1 LGIICMMNLR
11 NDFPIL
17 SEKVHGK
24 PLVYFDNAAT
34 SQKPLCVIEGIKQYY
49 ESYNSNV
56 HRGVHD
62 LSQKATLAYENSR
75 KTVQRFLNAKT
86 SDEIVFTK
94 GTTDAINIVANAWGI
109 NHLQKGDEII
119 ISTMEHHSNIV
130 PWQMVCE
137 KTGAELVV
145 SPINQDG
152 ELLISEFKHR
162 LNSRTKLVAI
172 THVSNTLGTINPIEQ
187 IIEEARKYDVKI
199 LIDAAQSAPHFAL
212 DMQKIDCD
220 FLAFSGHKILA
231 PTGIGVLYVKMDNYN
246 EMTPFIGGGD
256 MIKEVTFEKTT
267 YNDPP
272 LFLEAGT
279 PNISGAIALDIALNY
294 ILKIGL
300 DNIAKQESD
309 LLAYATEE
317 IKMIDVV
324 QIIGKAK
331 EKTSVLSFLLDNV
344 HPFDVGTLLD
354 QMGIAIRTGHHCT
367 QPLMDFYQIPGTARA
382 SFAFYN
388 SMEEVDYFISSLKK
402 TIKLLS

>member
-1 LGIICMMNLR
+1 MGIICKMTLR

-17 SEKVHGK
+17 SENVHGK
-24 PLVYFDNAAT
+24 PLIYFDNAAT

-86 SDEIVFTK
+86 SNEIVFTK

-220 FLAFSGHKILA
+220 FLAFSGHKTLA

-256 MIKEVTFEKTT
+256 MIKEVAFEKTT

-300 DNIAKQESD
+300 ENIAKQESD
-309 LLAYATEE
+309 LLAYATDE
-317 IKMIDVV
+317 IKMIDAV

-367 QPLMDFYQIPGTARA
+367 QPLMEFYQIPGTARA

>member
-1 LGIICMMNLR
+1 MMNLR

-220 FLAFSGHKILA
+220 FLAFSGHKVLA

-300 DNIAKQESD
+300 ENIAKQESD

-317 IKMIDVV
+317 IKMIDAV

-331 EKTSVLSFLLDNV
+331 KKTSVLSFLLDNV

-367 QPLMDFYQIPGTARA
+367 QPLMDFYEIPGTARA

>member
-1 LGIICMMNLR
+1 MMNLR
-11 NDFPIL
+11 DDFPIL

-86 SDEIVFTK
+86 PDEIVFTK

-119 ISTMEHHSNIV
+119 ISAMEHHSNIV

-137 KTGAELVV
+137 KTGAELVI

-152 ELLISEFKHR
+152 ELLISEFKQR
-162 LNSRTKLVAI
+162 LNSKTKLVAI

-279 PNISGAIALDIALNY
+279 PNICGAIALDIALNY
-294 ILKIGL
+294 ILEIGL
-300 DNIAKQESD
+300 ENIAKHESD

-317 IKMIDVV
+317 IKTIDTL
-324 QIIGKAK
+324 QIIGEAK
-331 EKTSVLSFLLDNV
+331 EKTSVLSFLLDNI

-367 QPLMDFYQIPGTARA
+367 QPLMDFYEIPGTARA

>member
-1 LGIICMMNLR
+1 
-11 NDFPIL
+11 
-17 SEKVHGK
+17 
-24 PLVYFDNAAT
+24 
-34 SQKPLCVIEGIKQYY
+34 
-49 ESYNSNV
+49 
-56 HRGVHD
+56 
-62 LSQKATLAYENSR
+62 
-75 KTVQRFLNAKT
+75 
-86 SDEIVFTK
+86 
-94 GTTDAINIVANAWGI
+94 
-109 NHLQKGDEII
+109 
-119 ISTMEHHSNIV
+119 MEHHSNIV

-152 ELLISEFKHR
+152 ELLISEFKQR

-172 THVSNTLGTINPIEQ
+172 THVSNTLGTINPIEK

-267 YNDPP
+267 YNNPP

-279 PNISGAIALDIALNY
+279 PNISAAIALDIALNY

-367 QPLMDFYQIPGTARA
+367 QPLMDFYEIPGTARA

>member
-1 LGIICMMNLR
+1 MNLR

-34 SQKPLCVIEGIKQYY
+34 SQKPFCVIEGIKQFY

-75 KTVQRFLNAKT
+75 KTVQRFINAKT

-220 FLAFSGHKILA
+220 FLAFSGHKTLA

-279 PNISGAIALDIALNY
+279 PNVSGAIALDIALNY

-300 DNIAKQESD
+300 ENIAKQESD
-309 LLAYATEE
+309 LLAYATEQ

>member
-1 LGIICMMNLR
+1 MMNLR

-49 ESYNSNV
+49 KSYNSNV

-187 IIEEARKYDVKI
+187 IIEEARKYNVKI

-300 DNIAKQESD
+300 ENIAKQESD

-331 EKTSVLSFLLDNV
+331 DKTSVLSFLLDNV

>member
-1 LGIICMMNLR
+1 MNLR

-34 SQKPLCVIEGIKQYY
+34 SQKPFCVIEGIKQFY

-220 FLAFSGHKILA
+220 FLAFSGHKTLA

-279 PNISGAIALDIALNY
+279 PNVSGAIALDIALNY

-300 DNIAKQESD
+300 ENIAKQESD
-309 LLAYATEE
+309 LLAYATEQ

>member
-1 LGIICMMNLR
+1 MGIICKMNLR

-34 SQKPLCVIEGIKQYY
+34 SQKPLCVIEGIKKYY

-220 FLAFSGHKILA
+220 FLAFSGHKTLA

-300 DNIAKQESD
+300 ENIAKQESD

-367 QPLMDFYQIPGTARA
+367 QPLMEFYQIPGTARA

>member
-1 LGIICMMNLR
+1 MMNLR

-62 LSQKATLAYENSR
+62 LSQQATLAYENSR
-75 KTVQRFLNAKT
+75 KTVQRFLNTKT

-109 NHLQKGDEII
+109 NNLQKGDEII

-300 DNIAKQESD
+300 ENIAKQESD

-317 IKMIDVV
+317 IKMIDAV

>member
-1 LGIICMMNLR
+1 MMNLR

-256 MIKEVTFEKTT
+256 MIKEVSFEKTT

-279 PNISGAIALDIALNY
+279 PNISGAIAIDIALNY

-300 DNIAKQESD
+300 ENIAKQESD

>member
-1 LGIICMMNLR
+1 MNLR

-109 NHLQKGDEII
+109 NNLQKGDEII

-162 LNSRTKLVAI
+162 LNSRTKLVAL

-220 FLAFSGHKILA
+220 FLAFSGHKTLA

-300 DNIAKQESD
+300 ENIAKQESD
-309 LLAYATEE
+309 LLAYATDE
-317 IKMIDVV
+317 IKMIDAV
-324 QIIGKAK
+324 QIFGKAK

-367 QPLMDFYQIPGTARA
+367 QPLMEFYQIPGTARA

>member
-1 LGIICMMNLR
+1 MNLR

-49 ESYNSNV
+49 ESFNSNV

-75 KTVQRFLNAKT
+75 KTVQSFLNTKT

-109 NHLQKGDEII
+109 NHLKKGDEII

-220 FLAFSGHKILA
+220 FLAFSGHKVLA

-279 PNISGAIALDIALNY
+279 PNISGAIALEIALNY

-300 DNIAKQESD
+300 ENIAKQESD

-317 IKMIDVV
+317 IKMIDAV

-331 EKTSVLSFLLDNV
+331 KKTSVLSFLLDNV

-367 QPLMDFYQIPGTARA
+367 QPLMDFYEIPGTARA

-388 SMEEVDYFISSLKK
+388 SMQEVDYFISSLKK

>member
-1 LGIICMMNLR
+1 MMNLR
-11 NDFPIL
+11 DDFPIL

-86 SDEIVFTK
+86 PDEIVFTK

-119 ISTMEHHSNIV
+119 ISAMEHHSNIV

-137 KTGAELVV
+137 KTGAELVI

-152 ELLISEFKHR
+152 ELLISEFKQR
-162 LNSRTKLVAI
+162 LNSKTKLVAI

-279 PNISGAIALDIALNY
+279 PNICGAIALDIALNY
-294 ILKIGL
+294 ILEIGL
-300 DNIAKQESD
+300 ENIAKHESD

-317 IKMIDVV
+317 IKTIDTLR
-324 QIIGKAK
+324 IIGEAK
-331 EKTSVLSFLLDNV
+331 EKQVFSLFYWIIFIHLMWV
-344 HPFDVGTLLD
+344 H
-354 QMGIAIRTGHHCT
+354 C
-367 QPLMDFYQIPGTARA
+367 
-382 SFAFYN
+382 
-388 SMEEVDYFISSLKK
+388 
-402 TIKLLS
+402 

>member
-1 LGIICMMNLR
+1 MMNLR
-11 NDFPIL
+11 DDFPIL

-86 SDEIVFTK
+86 PDEIVFTK

-119 ISTMEHHSNIV
+119 ISAMEHHSNIV

-152 ELLISEFKHR
+152 ELLISEFRHR

-187 IIEEARKYDVKI
+187 IIEEVRKYDVKI

-279 PNISGAIALDIALNY
+279 PNICGAIALDIALNY
-294 ILKIGL
+294 ILEIGL
-300 DNIAKQESD
+300 ENIAKHESD

-317 IKMIDVV
+317 IKTIDTL
-324 QIIGKAK
+324 QIIGEAK
-331 EKTSVLSFLLDNV
+331 EKTSVLSFLLDNI

-367 QPLMDFYQIPGTARA
+367 QPLMDFYKIPGTARA

-388 SMEEVDYFISSLKK
+388 SKEEVDYFISSLKK

>member
-1 LGIICMMNLR
+1 MGIICVMNLR

-34 SQKPLCVIEGIKQYY
+34 SQKPLCVIEGIKQFY

-75 KTVQRFLNAKT
+75 KTVQRFINAKT

-220 FLAFSGHKILA
+220 FLAFSGHKTLA
-231 PTGIGVLYVKMDNYN
+231 PTGIGVLYVKIDNYN

-256 MIKEVTFEKTT
+256 MIKEVSFEKTT

-279 PNISGAIALDIALNY
+279 PNVSGAIALDIALNY

-300 DNIAKQESD
+300 ENIAKQESD
-309 LLAYATEE
+309 LLAYATEQ

>member
-1 LGIICMMNLR
+1 MMNLR
-11 NDFPIL
+11 DDFPIL

-86 SDEIVFTK
+86 PDEIVFTK

-119 ISTMEHHSNIV
+119 ISAMEHHSNIV

-137 KTGAELVV
+137 KTGAELVI

-152 ELLISEFKHR
+152 ELLISEFKQR
-162 LNSRTKLVAI
+162 LNSKTKLVAI

-279 PNISGAIALDIALNY
+279 PNICGAIALDIALNY
-294 ILKIGL
+294 ILEIGL
-300 DNIAKQESD
+300 ENIAKHESD

-317 IKMIDVV
+317 IKTIDTL
-324 QIIGKAK
+324 QIIGEAK
-331 EKTSVLSFLLDNV
+331 EKTSVLSFLLDNI

-367 QPLMDFYQIPGTARA
+367 QPLMDFYKIPGTARA

-388 SMEEVDYFISSLKK
+388 SKEEVDYFISSLKK

>member
-1 LGIICMMNLR
+1 MMNLR

-109 NHLQKGDEII
+109 NHLKKGDEII

-300 DNIAKQESD
+300 ENIAKQESD

-331 EKTSVLSFLLDNV
+331 KKTSVLSFLLDNV

>member
-1 LGIICMMNLR
+1 MTLR

-17 SEKVHGK
+17 SENVHGK
-24 PLVYFDNAAT
+24 PLIYFDNAAT

-62 LSQKATLAYENSR
+62 LSQKATIAYENSR

-220 FLAFSGHKILA
+220 FLAFSGHKTLA

-300 DNIAKQESD
+300 ENIAKQESD
-309 LLAYATEE
+309 LLAYATDE
-317 IKMIDVV
+317 IKMIDAV

-331 EKTSVLSFLLDNV
+331 EKTSVLSFLLDNI

-367 QPLMDFYQIPGTARA
+367 QPLMEFYQIPGTARA

>member
-1 LGIICMMNLR
+1 MMNLR

-75 KTVQRFLNAKT
+75 KTVQRFLNAKA

-300 DNIAKQESD
+300 ENIAKQESD

-354 QMGIAIRTGHHCT
+354 QMGIAIRTGHHCN

>member
-1 LGIICMMNLR
+1 MMNLR

-220 FLAFSGHKILA
+220 FLAFSGHKVLA

-300 DNIAKQESD
+300 ENIAKQESN

-367 QPLMDFYQIPGTARA
+367 QPLMDFYEIPGTARA

-388 SMEEVDYFISSLKK
+388 SMQEVDYFISSLKK

>member
-1 LGIICMMNLR
+1 MMNLR

-300 DNIAKQESD
+300 ENIAKQESD

-317 IKMIDVV
+317 IKMIDVA

>member
-1 LGIICMMNLR
+1 MNLR

-34 SQKPLCVIEGIKQYY
+34 SQKPLCVIEGIKQFY

-220 FLAFSGHKILA
+220 FLAFSGHKTLA
-231 PTGIGVLYVKMDNYN
+231 PTGIGVLYVKIDNYN

-279 PNISGAIALDIALNY
+279 PNVSGAIALDIALNY

-300 DNIAKQESD
+300 ENIAKQESD
-309 LLAYATEE
+309 LLAYATEQ

>member
-1 LGIICMMNLR
+1 MMNLR

-300 DNIAKQESD
+300 ENIAKQESD

-324 QIIGKAK
+324 QIIGRAK

>member
-1 LGIICMMNLR
+1 MMNLR

-220 FLAFSGHKILA
+220 FLAFSGHKVLA

-300 DNIAKQESD
+300 ENIAKHESD

-367 QPLMDFYQIPGTARA
+367 QPLMDFYEIPGTARA

-388 SMEEVDYFISSLKK
+388 SMQEVDYFISSLKK

>member
-1 LGIICMMNLR
+1 MMNLR

-199 LIDAAQSAPHFAL
+199 LIDAAQSAPHFTL

-256 MIKEVTFEKTT
+256 MIKEVAFEKTT

-300 DNIAKQESD
+300 ENIAKQESD
-309 LLAYATEE
+309 LLAYATDK
-317 IKMIDVV
+317 IKMIDAV

-367 QPLMDFYQIPGTARA
+367 QPLMEFYQIPGTARA

>member
-1 LGIICMMNLR
+1 MGIICKMNLR

-62 LSQKATLAYENSR
+62 LSQKATIAYENSR

-109 NHLQKGDEII
+109 NNLQKGDEII

-199 LIDAAQSAPHFAL
+199 LIDAAQSAPHFTL

-220 FLAFSGHKILA
+220 FLAFSGHKVLA

-300 DNIAKQESD
+300 ENIAKQESD
-309 LLAYATEE
+309 LLAYATDE
-317 IKMIDVV
+317 IKMIDAV

-331 EKTSVLSFLLDNV
+331 EKTSVLSFLLDNI

-367 QPLMDFYQIPGTARA
+367 QPLMEFYQIPGTARA

>member
-1 LGIICMMNLR
+1 MGIICKMTLR

-17 SEKVHGK
+17 SENVHGK
-24 PLVYFDNAAT
+24 PLIYFDNAAT

-62 LSQKATLAYENSR
+62 LSQKATIAYENSR

-119 ISTMEHHSNIV
+119 ISAMEHHSNIV

-137 KTGAELVV
+137 KTGAELVI

-152 ELLISEFKHR
+152 ELLISEFKQR
-162 LNSRTKLVAI
+162 LNSKTKLVAI

-279 PNISGAIALDIALNY
+279 PNICGAIALDIALNY
-294 ILKIGL
+294 ILEIGL
-300 DNIAKQESD
+300 ENIAKHESD

-317 IKMIDVV
+317 IKTIDTL
-324 QIIGKAK
+324 QIIGEAK
-331 EKTSVLSFLLDNV
+331 EKTSVLSFLLDNI

-367 QPLMDFYQIPGTARA
+367 QPLMDFYKIPGTARA

-388 SMEEVDYFISSLKK
+388 SKEEVDYFISSLKK

>member
-1 LGIICMMNLR
+1 MMNLR

-279 PNISGAIALDIALNY
+279 PNISGAIALEIALNY

-300 DNIAKQESD
+300 ENIAKQESD

>member
-1 LGIICMMNLR
+1 MMNLR

-300 DNIAKQESD
+300 ENIAKQESD

-317 IKMIDVV
+317 IKMIDIV
-324 QIIGKAK
+324 QIIGRAK
-331 EKTSVLSFLLDNV
+331 DKTSVLSFLLDNV

>member
-1 LGIICMMNLR
+1 MMNLR

-75 KTVQRFLNAKT
+75 KTVQRFLNAKI

-300 DNIAKQESD
+300 ENIAKQESD

-324 QIIGKAK
+324 QIIGRAK

>member
-1 LGIICMMNLR
+1 MMNLR

-49 ESYNSNV
+49 ESFNSNV

-75 KTVQRFLNAKT
+75 KTVQSFLNTKT

-109 NHLQKGDEII
+109 NHLKKGDEII

-220 FLAFSGHKILA
+220 FLAFSGHKVLA

-279 PNISGAIALDIALNY
+279 PNISGAIALEIALNY

-300 DNIAKQESD
+300 ENIAKQESD

-317 IKMIDVV
+317 IKMIDAV

-331 EKTSVLSFLLDNV
+331 KKTSVLSFLLDNV

-367 QPLMDFYQIPGTARA
+367 QPLMDFYEIPGTARA

-388 SMEEVDYFISSLKK
+388 SMQEVDYFISSLKK

>member
-1 LGIICMMNLR
+1 MMNLR

-300 DNIAKQESD
+300 ENIAKQESD

-317 IKMIDVV
+317 IKMIDAV